1 MMKIVISGITG
12 QDGYCLS
19 KLLVSNG
26 HEVHGIARRNSQKS
40 LGVLDTDPELKS
52 KLKLHYGDVTD
63 KHSLDGVF
71 GQVRPDRV
79 YHLAAQSFVQESW
92 SNPELTYEV
101 NIKGTLNMLNSF
113 REYSPQG
120 RFYFASSS
128 EMFGKVDTKSQDERT
143 FPWPRSP
150 YGISK
155 LAGFYTGVNYRE
167 SYDLFVSN
175 GILFNHESPHRGEEF
190 VTRKISLAAVKI
202 HLGLEKELVLGN
214 LDAQRDWGYAED
226 YVKAMEMIL
235 EHDKPDDFVVATG
248 ETHSVREFVETAFSH
263 LGLDWNKHVRV
274 DERFKRPADVVYLC
288 GNASKAK
295 KLLGWKP
302 TVSFEELVG
311 MMVDADLRRLS
322 ARKKTAE

>member
-1 MMKIVISGITG
+1 MKIVISGITG
-12 QDGYCLS
+12 QDGYYLS
-19 KLLVSNG
+19 RLLVSKG
-26 HEVHGIARRNSQKS
+26 HQVHGIVRRNSQKS
-40 LGVLDTDPELKS
+40 FGVLDTNPELKS
-52 KLKLHYGDVTD
+52 KLELHYGDVTD
-63 KHSLDGVF
+63 KHSLDRVF
-71 GQVRPDRV
+71 KQVSPDRV

-113 REYSPQG
+113 REYSPEG

-128 EMFGKVDTKSQDERT
+128 EMFGKVDTEKQSEKT

-155 LAGFYTGVNYRE
+155 LAGFYTSVNYRE

-190 VTRKISLAAVKI
+190 VTRKISVAAVRI
-202 HLGLEKELVLGN
+202 HLGLESELRLGD
-214 LDAQRDWGYAED
+214 LEAQRDWGYAED

-235 EHDKPDDFVVATG
+235 EYERPDDFVVATG
-248 ETHSVREFVETAFSH
+248 KTHSVKELVETAFSH
-263 LGLDWNKHVRV
+263 LDLDWKRYVKV
-274 DERFKRPADVVYLC
+274 DDRFKRPADVTYLR
-288 GNASKAK
+288 GDASKAK

-302 TVSFEELVG
+302 TASFEELVG
-311 MMVDADLRRLS
+311 MMVDADLKRLS
-322 ARKKTAE
+322 AQMKTAE

>member
-1 MMKIVISGITG
+1 MKIVISGITG
-12 QDGYCLS
+12 QDGYYLS
-19 KLLVSNG
+19 KLLVSRG

-40 LGVLDTDPELKS
+40 FGVLDTDPELKS

-63 KHSLDGVF
+63 KHSLDRVF

-113 REYSPQG
+113 REYSPEG

-155 LAGFYTGVNYRE
+155 LAGFYTASTTASPTASTPPRGSSSITRARDGV
-167 SYDLFVSN
+167 SS
-175 GILFNHESPHRGEEF
+175 S
-190 VTRKISLAAVKI
+190 
-202 HLGLEKELVLGN
+202 
-214 LDAQRDWGYAED
+214 
-226 YVKAMEMIL
+226 
-235 EHDKPDDFVVATG
+235 
-248 ETHSVREFVETAFSH
+248 
-263 LGLDWNKHVRV
+263 
-274 DERFKRPADVVYLC
+274 
-288 GNASKAK
+288 
-295 KLLGWKP
+295 
-302 TVSFEELVG
+302 
-311 MMVDADLRRLS
+311 
-322 ARKKTAE
+322 

>member
-1 MMKIVISGITG
+1 MKIVISGITG
-12 QDGYCLS
+12 QDGYYLS
-19 KLLVSNG
+19 KLLAPKG
-26 HEVHGIARRNSQKS
+26 HQVHGIVRRNSQKS
-40 LGVLDTDPELKS
+40 FGVLDTDPKLQS

-63 KHSLDGVF
+63 KHSLDTIFKEVG
-71 GQVRPDRV
+71 PDQV

-92 SNPELTYEV
+92 SNPELTYEI

-113 REYSPQG
+113 REYSPGG

-128 EMFGKVDTKSQDERT
+128 EMFGKVETKSQDEKT

-167 SYDLFVSN
+167 AYDLFVSN

-190 VTRKISLAAVKI
+190 VTRKITLAAVKI
-202 HLGLEKELVLGN
+202 HLGWESELVLGN
-214 LDAQRDWGYAED
+214 LDSQRDWGYSAD
-226 YVKAMEMIL
+226 YIRAMELIL
-235 EHDKPDDFVVATG
+235 DYEKPEDFVIATG

-263 LGLDWNKHVRV
+263 LGMDWKKYVKV
-274 DERFKRPADVVYLC
+274 GERYKRPAEVSYLR
-288 GNASKAK
+288 GDSSKAK

-302 TVSFEELVG
+302 TVSFEELVK
-311 MMVDADLRRLS
+311 MMVDADLKRLS
-322 ARKKTAE
+322 GQKKKS